1 MRGIGFVAIMP
12 ADWEVARA
20 PRQIS
25 ATPKGSSDTLVSVTV
40 FRLVRPYRPAL
51 WPKVSVELDR
61 VAGELA
67 ARQKAKLEASRTI
80 YVLGQRS
87 RQYDFS
93 FSENRERITF
103 FLFGRR
109 EFQLLCR
116 WKESDSQ
123 PAACGL
129 LIRGF
134 KPAS

>member
-1 MRGIGFVAIMP
+1 VP

-20 PRQIS
+20 PRQVS
-25 ATPKGSSDTLVSVTV
+25 AVKKAGLVSVTI

-51 WPKVSVELDR
+51 WPKVVPELDR

-67 ARQKAKLEASRTI
+67 VRQKAKLDASRTVH
-80 YVLGQRS
+80 VLGQRS

-93 FSENRERITF
+93 PGEDKERITF

-116 WKESDSQ
+116 WKASDGR
-123 PAACGL
+123 PDACGL

-134 KPAS
+134 KPEGFG